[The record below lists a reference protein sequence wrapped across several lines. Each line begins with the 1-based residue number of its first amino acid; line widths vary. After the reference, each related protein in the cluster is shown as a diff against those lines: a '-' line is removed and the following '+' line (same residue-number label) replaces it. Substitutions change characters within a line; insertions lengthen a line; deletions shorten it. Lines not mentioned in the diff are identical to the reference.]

1 MKIDNTVIQNL
12 RKDYQAAAFDLAD
25 AAPDPVVQFGKW
37 FREALDAE
45 VLEPN
50 AMTLATASP
59 DGVPHARIVLLKGVD
74 ESGFVFYT
82 NYGSAKGREL
92 EQNPRAALVFVW
104 LELQRQVRIEGRVE
118 RVSAEES
125 AAYFQS
131 RPKGSQIGAYAS
143 PQSQPIA
150 SRQVLEDNVT
160 RLTAEY
166 AAADALPLPDFWGG
180 YRVIPTQ
187 IEFWQGRSS
196 RLHDRIV
203 YTPDAAGEG
212 WTRTRL
218 AP

>member
-1 MKIDNTVIQNL
+1 MTVDNTLLQNL

-25 AAPDPVVQFGKW
+25 AHTDPIVQFGQW
-37 FREALDAE
+37 FGEALDAQ

-59 DGVPHARIVLLKGVD
+59 DGVPHARIVLLKGMD
-74 ESGFVFYT
+74 DAGFVFYT
-82 NYGSAKGREL
+82 NYGSAKAQEL
-92 EQNPRAALVFVW
+92 SLNPRAALAFVW

-143 PQSQPIA
+143 PQSQPID
-150 SRQVLEDNVT
+150 SRQILEDNVK
-160 RLTAEY
+160 RLEAQYAE
-166 AAADALPLPDFWGG
+166 AEALPLPDFWGG
-180 YRVIPTQ
+180 YRVIPSH

-196 RLHDRIV
+196 RLHDRIA
-203 YTPDAAGEG
+203 YTRTTEG
-212 WTRTRL
+212 GAWTRVRL

>member
-1 MKIDNTVIQNL
+1 MTVDNTLLQNL

-25 AAPDPVVQFGKW
+25 AHTDPIVQFGQW
-37 FREALDAE
+37 FGEALDAQ

-74 ESGFVFYT
+74 DAGFVFYT
-82 NYGSAKGREL
+82 NYGSAKAQEL
-92 EQNPRAALVFVW
+92 SLNPRAALAFVW

-143 PQSQPIA
+143 PQSQPID
-150 SRQVLEDNVT
+150 SRQILEDNVK
-160 RLTAEY
+160 RLEAQYAE
-166 AAADALPLPDFWGG
+166 AEALPLPDFWGG
-180 YRVIPTQ
+180 YRVIPSH

-196 RLHDRIV
+196 RLHDRIA
-203 YTPDAAGEG
+203 YTRTTEG
-212 WTRTRL
+212 GAWTRVRL